1 MVKLGFKNGA
11 SMVIELKI
19 RVMCTSMFKV
29 YGSGKGREIKVER
42 CTFLLH
48 VSCWL
53 ISLYYAMR
61 NRLVDDTYQYVW
73 FVLILLLLCILA

>member
-29 YGSGKGREIKVER
+29 YGSGKGRGIKLRGV
-42 CTFLLH
+42 
-48 VSCWL
+48 VSYC
-53 ISLYYAMR
+53 MFP
-61 NRLVDDTYQYVW
+61 VG
-73 FVLILLLLCILA
+73 